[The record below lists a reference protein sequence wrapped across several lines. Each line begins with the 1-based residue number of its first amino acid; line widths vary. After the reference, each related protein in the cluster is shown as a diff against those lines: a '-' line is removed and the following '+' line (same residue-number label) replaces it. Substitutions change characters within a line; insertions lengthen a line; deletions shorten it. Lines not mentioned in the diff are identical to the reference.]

1 MNLPKLVLVRGVVY
15 RLLDRSR
22 FPLSNPKPKY
32 YRQSVPPDATPGKRS
47 KWPAAYAINRLPAH
61 EAIDEIRA
69 REVMDAAMSH
79 WRSAF
84 KANRLAGAKEC
95 E

>member
-61 EAIDEIRA
+61 EAIEEIRA